1 MSRRTRGSLDQLD
14 RLIIACLEENGRRS
28 NTEIAGKLN
37 VAEST
42 VRKRVDRLIHNEIIR
57 IAAVANP
64 LRLDFPIVAIFGI
77 HSAPN
82 QVSAVGE
89 AMQAMSEFRFIGL
102 TIGEYDFVAEAWFRT
117 LDDLRRFL
125 TTRLLVVPGVTRV
138 DTSHV
143 LQMIRYTYDWGS
155 DRRAA
160 PSLDSPPTATAN
172 RTGRARA
179 VRPRSELTVGRQPL
193 HSPPN
198 RARH

>member
-1 MSRRTRGSLDQLD
+1 MSRRTRGSLDHLD
-14 RLIIACLEENGRRS
+14 RQIIACLEENGRRS

-82 QVSAVGE
+82 QVGAVGE
-89 AMQAMSEFRFIGL
+89 AMQAMPEFRFIGL

-117 LDDLRRFL
+117 LDDLRQFL
-125 TTRLLVVPGVTRV
+125 TTRLLVVSGVTRV

-155 DRRAA
+155 DRRAS
-160 PSLDSPPTATAN
+160 PSLEPAPTAAVS
-172 RTGRARA
+172 GSVRARA
-179 VRPRSELTVGRQPL
+179 ARQRADLVVRHQSVPGR
-193 HSPPN
+193 HRGASV
-198 RARH
+198 